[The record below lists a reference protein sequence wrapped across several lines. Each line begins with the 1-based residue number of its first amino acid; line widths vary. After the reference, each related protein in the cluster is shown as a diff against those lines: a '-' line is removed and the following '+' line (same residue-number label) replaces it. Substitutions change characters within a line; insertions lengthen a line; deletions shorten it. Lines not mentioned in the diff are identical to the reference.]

1 MKNVTLGRTGITV
14 PQNAFGALPVQRVS
28 VQEAA
33 ALLRR
38 AFEGGMRFFDTARA
52 YSDSEEKL
60 GEAFQGMRDRLYIAT
75 KTAATTPEDFWRDLQ
90 TSLTNLRTEYVDLY
104 QFHCVN
110 RCYAPGDGTGMYE
123 CMLEAQAQGKIRHI
137 GITTHKLGVA
147 EEIVASGLYETLQ
160 YPFSY
165 LSSEREEALVHACKQ
180 ANMGFI
186 AMKALAGGL
195 ITNAKA
201 AMAYMQQFDNALPI
215 WGVQRPQELDD
226 WLAMMQETP
235 TMTPEIEAFLQKE
248 RKELVG
254 DFCRGCGYCMPCPAG
269 IMINQCARMSL
280 MLRRAPSQNWLT
292 PEMQAEMKK
301 IEGCLECGACRKKCP
316 YSLDTPNL
324 LKRNYEDYKQVLAGK
339 VTV

>member
-1 MKNVTLGRTGITV
+1 
-14 PQNAFGALPVQRVS
+14 
-28 VQEAA
+28 
-33 ALLRR
+33 
-38 AFEGGMRFFDTARA
+38 
-52 YSDSEEKL
+52 
-60 GEAFQGMRDRLYIAT
+60 
-75 KTAATTPEDFWRDLQ
+75 
-90 TSLTNLRTEYVDLY
+90 
-104 QFHCVN
+104 
-110 RCYAPGDGTGMYE
+110 MYE

-165 LSSEREEALVHACKQ
+165 LSSEREEALVRACKQ

-235 TMTPEIEAFLQKE
+235 AMTPEIEAFLQKE
-248 RKELVG
+248 REELVG